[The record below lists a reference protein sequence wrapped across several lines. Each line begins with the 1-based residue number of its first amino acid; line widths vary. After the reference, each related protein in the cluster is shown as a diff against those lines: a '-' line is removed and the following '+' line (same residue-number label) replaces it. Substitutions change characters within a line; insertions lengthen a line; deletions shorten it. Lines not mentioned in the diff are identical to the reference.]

1 MKSLKNIWQSLAA
14 KRRIIL
20 ISIANAF
27 VILLLCYL
35 YDNMSISLDSD
46 ATTRQWF
53 ERAKSICGMNTDSLP
68 DDLLIVNI
76 AYDRQLVDVT
86 DNDGIIKGNTDITD
100 RQKLLQFLTAA
111 READNYNYIIL
122 DVNFNN
128 HYTTEWDSAL
138 YATISAMPR
147 IVIPKHHD
155 DILAD
160 SSLYPKSRYSE
171 YATTIID
178 EDFAKYDLLPAGE
191 HSLPLSVYNE
201 LSGKDITQ
209 CGFLYFAD
217 GHLSRRCITPR
228 FVVKAWDEYDENGNK
243 IILNLGCDIINL
255 ADIIP
260 IADHIND
267 RIILIGDITER
278 DRHDTYMGNVSGAI
292 INVNTIYALMN
303 GSHIINWWSIILLLI
318 FYSVVSGVTISGI
331 DLMKHLPL
339 INRIKSKTII
349 FLFSFIGFSFIL
361 TIFAT
366 LSYVLLDAEFNVVI
380 PSLYFSIYNLIANYI
395 TTLKQA

>member
-1 MKSLKNIWQSLAA
+1 M
-14 KRRIIL
+14 
-20 ISIANAF
+20 
-27 VILLLCYL
+27 
-35 YDNMSISLDSD
+35 
-46 ATTRQWF
+46 
-53 ERAKSICGMNTDSLP
+53 
-68 DDLLIVNI
+68 
-76 AYDRQLVDVT
+76 
-86 DNDGIIKGNTDITD
+86 
-100 RQKLLQFLTAA
+100 
-111 READNYNYIIL
+111 
-122 DVNFNN
+122 
-128 HYTTEWDSAL
+128 
-138 YATISAMPR
+138 
-147 IVIPKHHD
+147 
-155 DILAD
+155 
-160 SSLYPKSRYSE
+160 
-171 YATTIID
+171 
-178 EDFAKYDLLPAGE
+178 
-191 HSLPLSVYNE
+191 
-201 LSGKDITQ
+201 
-209 CGFLYFAD
+209 
-217 GHLSRRCITPR
+217 
-228 FVVKAWDEYDENGNK
+228 VKAWDEYDENGNK

-395 TTLKQA
+395 TTLKQT

>member
-1 MKSLKNIWQSLAA
+1 MKSFKNILQSLVA
-14 KRRIIL
+14 KRRIML
-20 ISIANAF
+20 LSIANAL

-53 ERAKSICGMNTDSLP
+53 ERAKSICGMSTDSLP

-76 AYDRQLVDVT
+76 AYDRQLVDVV
-86 DNDGIIKGNTDITD
+86 DDDGIIKGNTDITD

-111 READNYNYIIL
+111 READNYSYIIL

-128 HYTTEWDSAL
+128 RYTTEWDSAL
-138 YATISAMPR
+138 YATIATMPR

-160 SSLYPKSRYSE
+160 SSLYPISRYSE

-191 HSLPLSVYNE
+191 QSLPLSVYNE
-201 LSGKDITQ
+201 LSGRSISQ
-209 CGFLYFAD
+209 RGLLYFAD

-228 FVVKAWDEYDENGNK
+228 FVVKAFDEYDENGNK

-260 IADHIND
+260 IADHIDD

-278 DRHDTYMGNVSGAI
+278 DRHDTYMGTVAGAI
-292 INVNTIYALMN
+292 ININTIYALLKGN
-303 GSHIINWWSIILLLI
+303 HIINWWSIILLLI
-318 FYSVVSGVTISGI
+318 FYSVVSGVTISRI
-331 DLMKHLPL
+331 DIMKHLPL
-339 INRIKSKTII
+339 IRRIKSKTII

-380 PSLYFSIYNLIANYI
+380 PSLYFSIYNLIVNYI
-395 TTLKQA
+395 STIKQA

>member
-1 MKSLKNIWQSLAA
+1 MNPFKNILQSIAA

-20 ISIANAF
+20 LSIANAF
-27 VILLLCYL
+27 VILLLCYF
-35 YDNMSISLDSD
+35 YDNMPISFDSD

-53 ERAKSICGMNTDSLP
+53 ERVKSFCGMSSDSLP

-76 AYDRQLVDVT
+76 AYDRQLVDVV
-86 DNDGIIKGNTDITD
+86 DDDGIIKGNTDITD
-100 RQKLLQFLTAA
+100 RQKLQQFLTAA
-111 READNYNYIIL
+111 READNYSYIIL

-128 HYTTEWDSAL
+128 RYTTECDSAL
-138 YATISAMPR
+138 YATIATMPR

-160 SSLYPKSRYSE
+160 SSLYPMSRYSE

-178 EDFAKYDLLPAGE
+178 EDFAKYDLLPAGVQ
-191 HSLPLSVYNE
+191 SLPLSVYNE
-201 LSGKDITQ
+201 LTGRSITQ

-243 IILNLGCDIINL
+243 IILNLGSDIINL

-260 IADHIND
+260 IADHIDN

-278 DRHDTYMGNVSGAI
+278 DRHDTYLGTVAGAI
-292 INVNTIYALMN
+292 ININTIYALMN
-303 GSHIINWWSIILLLI
+303 GNHIINWWSIIVLLI
-318 FYSVVSGVTISGI
+318 FYSVVSGVAIGRL
-331 DLMKHLPL
+331 DLMKRLPL
-339 INRIKSKTII
+339 IRRIKSKTII
-349 FLFSFIGFSFIL
+349 FLLSFIGFSFIL

-366 LSYVLLDAEFNVVI
+366 FSYVLLDAEFNVVI
-380 PSLYFSIYNLIANYI
+380 PSLYFSTYNLIANYI